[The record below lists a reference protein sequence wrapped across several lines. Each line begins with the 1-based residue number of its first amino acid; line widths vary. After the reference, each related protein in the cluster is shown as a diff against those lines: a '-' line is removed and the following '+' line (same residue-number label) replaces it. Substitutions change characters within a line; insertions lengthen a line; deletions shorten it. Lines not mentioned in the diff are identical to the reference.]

1 MNTINLMGRLVRD
14 PELRWTQGK
23 DPKAVC
29 RFTLAVRRNADATD
43 FIDCIAWQGTGEMI
57 EKYFKKGNMLAVTGA
72 LQIENWET
80 EKGEKRKSA
89 EVNVRSA
96 YFCESRKQEEEE
108 PKEEQ
113 KKYSR
118 R

>member
-23 DPKAVC
+23 EPKAVC

-57 EKYFKKGNMLAVTGA
+57 EKYCKKGDMLAVTGA

-96 YFCESRKQEEEE
+96 YFCESRKQEEE